1 MKNIDVLTKLM
12 SKNADKRLKT
22 NYRFVFKTENLRD
35 KEFSSQ
41 VSQIYND
48 TGSKRFG
55 DLLNHLA
62 DADMKMIEDYET
74 YSNMFDFVKN
84 KKGVSTQQLHKELY
98 NVLEEQGLSAK
109 QIEEHFKSLKDLSN
123 DLGLDSD
130 AFKFD
135 FNSTPSAAP
144 SPVKPTVLDST
155 PDADYLQQS
164 EDYYRQQYEARRAR
178 EKVNYEHNEAV
189 RKQGVRDQDLA
200 NKKAKEEAKE
210 QRKFDEAWTQHLKDE
225 EAKELDKIQRMYD
238 AENVEAKYRA
248 DRQAELESVFA
259 NYEEPQITSGATV
272 KEARAEAVQRRQA
285 EQAAQ
290 DAVKQKEAARNSKID
305 GVVDDLFDV
314 NANSHE
320 AHSALNAMNRDGFF
334 DSQADFETAK
344 ARLTAKYDAKPT
356 RASIPRPGRD
366 NLTKESYN
374 RLKSKEIVTVKPGL
388 EFKINTNAKGEL
400 SGIGSMRGGTA
411 GELADATVGNPYF
424 KQVFTGRNLGAVL
437 NLGFAI
443 NDFNEARDAGD
454 GVVKAAAK
462 AGAQFV
468 AGEMLGGWMFP
479 VMLAKQAPT
488 MAISAIEGTQK
499 ITRQMNSTGR
509 MQTFGEAHFRD
520 TQQLA
525 TMRQAGMELAK
536 MSQYNLQQSMMGN
549 EAQYMHRL

>member
-1 MKNIDVLTKLM
+1 M
-12 SKNADKRLKT
+12 SIKSARKKKAQELKEKKAAKNADAKSTAAWQEIVDEAHAEAL
-22 NYRFVFKTENLRD
+22 
-35 KEFSSQ
+35 
-41 VSQIYND
+41 
-48 TGSKRFG
+48 
-55 DLLNHLA
+55 
-62 DADMKMIEDYET
+62 IEDAQRSADNALYDR
-74 YSNMFDFVKN
+74 YVAHDDMFSNMELRLDDSAVK
-84 KKGVSTQQLHKELY
+84 Q
-98 NVLEEQGLSAK
+98 A
-109 QIEEHFKSLKDLSN
+109 
-123 DLGLDSD
+123 
-130 AFKFD
+130 
-135 FNSTPSAAP
+135 
-144 SPVKPTVLDST
+144 
-155 PDADYLQQS
+155 
-164 EDYYRQQYEARRAR
+164 
-178 EKVNYEHNEAV
+178 NYE
-189 RKQGVRDQDLA
+189 
-200 NKKAKEEAKE
+200 
-210 QRKFDEAWTQHLKDE
+210 
-225 EAKELDKIQRMYD
+225 
-238 AENVEAKYRA
+238 
-248 DRQAELESVFA
+248 AELEYR
-259 NYEEPQITSGATV
+259 NRQEQMYENMMDVDIDP
-272 KEARAEAVQRRQA
+272 EAVQKRQA
-285 EQAAQ
+285 GKAAQ
-290 DAVKQKEAARNSKID
+290 DAINQKEVARNSRID
-305 GVVDDLFDV
+305 GTVDDLFNV
-314 NANSHE
+314 HSNSHE
-320 AHSALNAMNRDGFF
+320 AHAALNSMNRDGFF
-334 DSQADFETAK
+334 SSQDDFKTAK

-388 EFKINTNAKGEL
+388 EFKVNTNAKGEL

-437 NLGFAI
+437 NLGLAI
-443 NDFNEARDAGD
+443 NDFNEARDSGD

-462 AGAQFV
+462 AGTQFV

>member
-1 MKNIDVLTKLM
+1 
-12 SKNADKRLKT
+12 
-22 NYRFVFKTENLRD
+22 
-35 KEFSSQ
+35 
-41 VSQIYND
+41 
-48 TGSKRFG
+48 
-55 DLLNHLA
+55 
-62 DADMKMIEDYET
+62 
-74 YSNMFDFVKN
+74 
-84 KKGVSTQQLHKELY
+84 
-98 NVLEEQGLSAK
+98 
-109 QIEEHFKSLKDLSN
+109 
-123 DLGLDSD
+123 
-130 AFKFD
+130 
-135 FNSTPSAAP
+135 
-144 SPVKPTVLDST
+144 
-155 PDADYLQQS
+155 
-164 EDYYRQQYEARRAR
+164 YEARRAR

-272 KEARAEAVQRRQA
+272 KEARSAAAAANAGQEVMQGEVIDPVTKTKSKLGIKKGEGNYRFPPQETGPMSFPKFKKDSEGNYFNARNVVATNEAT
-285 EQAAQ
+285 EQV
-290 DAVKQKEAARNSKID
+290 VKQTADEA
-305 GVVDDLFDV
+305 
-314 NANSHE
+314 
-320 AHSALNAMNRDGFF
+320 
-334 DSQADFETAK
+334 
-344 ARLTAKYDAKPT
+344 
-356 RASIPRPGRD
+356 
-366 NLTKESYN
+366 
-374 RLKSKEIVTVKPGL
+374 
-388 EFKINTNAKGEL
+388 IN
-400 SGIGSMRGGTA
+400 
-411 GELADATVGNPYF
+411 VGNPYF
-424 KQVFTGRNLGAVL
+424 KQVFNGRNLGAVL

-468 AGEMLGGWMFP
+468 AGEMLGAWMFP
-479 VMLAKQAPT
+479 VMLAKQVPT

-499 ITRQMNSTGR
+499 ITRQMNSAGR

>member
-1 MKNIDVLTKLM
+1 M
-12 SKNADKRLKT
+12 SIK
-22 NYRFVFKTENLRD
+22 
-35 KEFSSQ
+35 
-41 VSQIYND
+41 
-48 TGSKRFG
+48 
-55 DLLNHLA
+55 
-62 DADMKMIEDYET
+62 
-74 YSNMFDFVKN
+74 
-84 KKGVSTQQLHKELY
+84 
-98 NVLEEQGLSAK
+98 SA
-109 QIEEHFKSLKDLSN
+109 
-123 DLGLDSD
+123 
-130 AFKFD
+130 
-135 FNSTPSAAP
+135 
-144 SPVKPTVLDST
+144 
-155 PDADYLQQS
+155 
-164 EDYYRQQYEARRAR
+164 
-178 EKVNYEHNEAV
+178 
-189 RKQGVRDQDLA
+189 RK
-200 NKKAKEEAKE
+200 KKAKELKEKNAAEKAAKKLQDKTEMYTQMFDATTFSQTYADRLQSHQDMMNNISYNLDDSVVKQANYDIQADYEDKQKEA
-210 QRKFDEAWTQHLKDE
+210 QRKIEEKQRQEQQQFYEENIDVDIDSEAVR
-225 EAKELDKIQRMYD
+225 QRQY
-238 AENVEAKYRA
+238 EI
-248 DRQAELESVFA
+248 DRQ
-259 NYEEPQITSGATV
+259 N
-272 KEARAEAVQRRQA
+272 
-285 EQAAQ
+285 AA
-290 DAVKQKEAARNSKID
+290 KQKEAARNSKID

-314 NANSHE
+314 NSNSHE

-334 DSQADFETAK
+334 DSQEDFQTAK

-356 RASIPRPGRD
+356 RASIPRPGV
-366 NLTKESYN
+366 TKEGLERTEGYAI
-374 RLKSKEIVTVKPGL
+374 KTVKPGL
-388 EFKINTNAKGEL
+388 EFKVNSNAKGEL

-462 AGAQFV
+462 AGTQFV
-468 AGEMLGGWMFP
+468 AGEMLGAWMFP

>member
-272 KEARAEAVQRRQA
+272 KEARSAAAAANAGQEVMQGETIDPVTKTKSKLGIKKGEGNYRFPPQETGPMSFPKFKKDSEGNYFNARNVVATNEAA
-285 EQAAQ
+285 EQV
-290 DAVKQKEAARNSKID
+290 VKQTADEA
-305 GVVDDLFDV
+305 
-314 NANSHE
+314 
-320 AHSALNAMNRDGFF
+320 
-334 DSQADFETAK
+334 
-344 ARLTAKYDAKPT
+344 
-356 RASIPRPGRD
+356 
-366 NLTKESYN
+366 
-374 RLKSKEIVTVKPGL
+374 
-388 EFKINTNAKGEL
+388 IN
-400 SGIGSMRGGTA
+400 
-411 GELADATVGNPYF
+411 VGNPYF
-424 KQVFTGRNLGAVL
+424 KQVFNGRNLGAVL

-479 VMLAKQAPT
+479 VMLAKQVPT

-509 MQTFGEAHFRD
+509 MQTFGEAQFRD

>member
-1 MKNIDVLTKLM
+1 M
-12 SKNADKRLKT
+12 SSIKT
-22 NYRFVFKTENLRD
+22 
-35 KEFSSQ
+35 
-41 VSQIYND
+41 
-48 TGSKRFG
+48 
-55 DLLNHLA
+55 
-62 DADMKMIEDYET
+62 
-74 YSNMFDFVKN
+74 
-84 KKGVSTQQLHKELY
+84 
-98 NVLEEQGLSAK
+98 
-109 QIEEHFKSLKDLSN
+109 
-123 DLGLDSD
+123 
-130 AFKFD
+130 
-135 FNSTPSAAP
+135 
-144 SPVKPTVLDST
+144 
-155 PDADYLQQS
+155 
-164 EDYYRQQYEARRAR
+164 AR
-178 EKVNYEHNEAV
+178 K
-189 RKQGVRDQDLA
+189 
-200 NKKAKEEAKE
+200 KKAKE
-210 QRKFDEAWTQHLKDE
+210 LKDKKTAANAA
-225 EAKELDKIQRMYD
+225 AKAAQDLQDKTEMYTEMFD
-238 AENVEAKYRA
+238 AVTFSQTYADRLQTHQDMMNNISYRKDDSVIKQANYNVEADYEDKQKEAQRKIEEKQ
-248 DRQAELESVFA
+248 RQEQQQF
-259 NYEEPQITSGATV
+259 YEENIDVDIDP
-272 KEARAEAVQRRQA
+272 EAVQRRQA

-374 RLKSKEIVTVKPGL
+374 RLKNKEIVTVKPGL
-388 EFKINTNAKGEL
+388 EFKVNSNAKGEL

-437 NLGFAI
+437 NLGLAI

-462 AGAQFV
+462 AGTHFV